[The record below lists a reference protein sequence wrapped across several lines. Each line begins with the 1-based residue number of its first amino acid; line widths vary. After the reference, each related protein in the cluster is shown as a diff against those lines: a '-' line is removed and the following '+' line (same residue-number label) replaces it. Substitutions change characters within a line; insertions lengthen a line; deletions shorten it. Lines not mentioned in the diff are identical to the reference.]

1 MSSRLRWVSLAVAC
15 LLASPWGA
23 GALAGLPLRLSP
35 FLLLQA
41 LLARATLAPLAALG
55 GVVLLLAFLRERWFC
70 RNACPT
76 GALCDAVSACRRRR
90 RGWEG
95 VPRVNEALA
104 LAGLA
109 AAAAGA
115 PLLAILDPLAL
126 FHGAWGFAPLGLSA
140 AAWAGAAGLAAVL
153 LLSLLFPRLW
163 CARLCPLGGLQVLL
177 ASLRR
182 AVRREGPA
190 KTADAAPPPPEPVP
204 ALARRRL
211 LAAASGVAAGL
222 VVRPLAGAGDPA
234 VLRPPGA
241 QPGAR
246 FTTACC
252 RCGNCVRVCP
262 SHILRPALDPRDPWG
277 ILAPQIDFSYA
288 FCLPSC
294 AACGAACPSG
304 AIAPF
309 GVADKAR
316 LVIGTAA
323 IRLDECL
330 LANGKECNRCVA
342 ACEYRAIRVVG
353 DRFESAPEVDAPL
366 CVGCGACIVACPV
379 GVIDVRVLPVPV
391 TGARGTPPGRD
402 ARAGLNSFPP
412 SRAGA

>member
-1 MSSRLRWVSLAVAC
+1 MSSRLRWVSLALAC
-15 LLASPWGA
+15 LLASPLA
-23 GALAGLPLRLSP
+23 PAAAAGLFLRLSP
-35 FLLLQA
+35 GLLLQA
-41 LLARATLAPLAALG
+41 LLARMPLAPLAALG

-76 GALCDAVSACRRRR
+76 GALCDAASACRRRR

-109 AAAAGA
+109 AAVIGA
-115 PLLAILDPLAL
+115 PVLAILDPLAL
-126 FHGAWGFAPLGLSA
+126 FHGAWGVVPLGLSA
-140 AAWAGAAGLAAVL
+140 AAWAGAAGLAAIL

-177 ASLRR
+177 ASLHR

-190 KTADAAPPPPEPVP
+190 GTADAPPPPAPAP
-204 ALARRRL
+204 ALARRRI

-222 VVRPLAGAGDPA
+222 AARPLAGSGDPA
-234 VLRPPGA
+234 VLRPPGS

-252 RCGNCVRVCP
+252 RCGTCVRVCP
-262 SHILRPALDPRDPWG
+262 THILRPALNPRDPWG
-277 ILAPQIDFSYA
+277 LLAPQVDFSRSY
-288 FCLPSC
+288 CLPSC
-294 AACGAACPSG
+294 TACGAACPSG

-309 GVADKAR
+309 AAADKAR

-323 IRLDECL
+323 IRLDACL

-342 ACEYRAIRVVG
+342 ACEFLAIRVVG
-353 DRFESAPEVDAPL
+353 DRFESVPEIEVPR

-379 GVIDVRVLPVPV
+379 GAIDVRPAAAGPATALD
-391 TGARGTPPGRD
+391 ARGG
-402 ARAGLNSFPP
+402 
-412 SRAGA
+412 